1 MKNLILKILPIAL
14 AVVLLQ
20 LAVTTESKAAPPAWG
35 CGSGGSHYV
44 VCYGDT
50 LFSIGRQFNKDPYC
64 IAHHN
69 GLDPD
74 WIYAGQVIYIPG
86 GCGPYPWW
94 AHHQNSC
101 WGDCGQGWHESS
113 YNGCGQDDCYGDG
126 YDHNS
131 NWNCGNDCYNGG
143 YDHNNNCGNDCYNG
157 GYDHNNNCGNDC
169 YNGGWGYDRTG
180 YYYDHYNSGYQRYSY
195 TCGYGGNC
203 Y

>member
-20 LAVTTESKAAPPAWG
+20 LAVTAESKAAPPVWG

-64 IAHHN
+64 IANYN
-69 GLDPD
+69 GLNPD
-74 WIYAGQVIYIPG
+74 WIYAGQVIYIPD
-86 GCGPYPWW
+86 GCGSYPWW
-94 AHHQNSC
+94 GHRQTSC
-101 WGDCGQGWHESS
+101 WDDCDQGWQEPSKDRCDW
-113 YNGCGQDDCYGDG
+113 GCDG
-126 YDHNS
+126 YEESKWD
-131 NWNCGNDCYNGG
+131 CGNDCNK
-143 YDHNNNCGNDCYNG
+143 
-157 GYDHNNNCGNDC
+157 
-169 YNGGWGYDRTG
+169 GGWGYDRTG
-180 YYYDHYNSGYQRYSY
+180 YYYDQWNSGYQRYSY